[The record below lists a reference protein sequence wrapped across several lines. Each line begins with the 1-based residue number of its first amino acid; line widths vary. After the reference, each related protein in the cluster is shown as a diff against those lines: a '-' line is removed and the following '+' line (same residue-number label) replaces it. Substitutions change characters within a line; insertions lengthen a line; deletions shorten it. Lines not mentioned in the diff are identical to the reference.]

1 MGIVYRG
8 HDALLDRD
16 VAVKVLSAEALN
28 REARARLL
36 QEARAAA
43 QLRHPNIV
51 PVFDAGEVDGIPYI
65 VMEVEGPSLHNRLP
79 GSLEETVATARQIC
93 AALEHAH
100 SHGIVHRG
108 VKPENIL
115 IAPDGLVKLTDFGLV
130 RTAASRLTA
139 EGSVLGTVFYLPP
152 EQILGQEVDAH
163 ADLYSLGVLLYE
175 LVAGRLHFAG
185 DDALAVITQHLHA
198 PVVPPAAHNPA
209 LSPALDALI
218 VRLLAKDPADRPD
231 SAVAV
236 HRALNELAPTVLREA
251 ALPPSGLS
259 AYAPQ
264 GELTTGRV
272 QASPHNLPAPMT
284 RFVGRR
290 QQLADVRQALTRP
303 DVRLLTLSGPGG
315 TGKTRLA
322 LEAARALLDKFQDGV
337 FFVPLAPIREPAL
350 VLPTAAQVLGLC
362 EAAGQPVAEQLAAH
376 LRDKQMLLVL
386 DNLEQVIAAAP
397 AVAGLLAD
405 APRTGCWT
413 TPHWS

>member
-1 MGIVYRG
+1 
-8 HDALLDRD
+8 
-16 VAVKVLSAEALN
+16 
-28 REARARLL
+28 
-36 QEARAAA
+36 
-43 QLRHPNIV
+43 
-51 PVFDAGEVDGIPYI
+51 
-65 VMEVEGPSLHNRLP
+65 
-79 GSLEETVATARQIC
+79 
-93 AALEHAH
+93 
-100 SHGIVHRG
+100 
-108 VKPENIL
+108 
-115 IAPDGLVKLTDFGLV
+115 
-130 RTAASRLTA
+130 
-139 EGSVLGTVFYLPP
+139 
-152 EQILGQEVDAH
+152 
-163 ADLYSLGVLLYE
+163 
-175 LVAGRLHFAG
+175 
-185 DDALAVITQHLHA
+185 
-198 PVVPPAAHNPA
+198 
-209 LSPALDALI
+209 
-218 VRLLAKDPADRPD
+218 
-231 SAVAV
+231 
-236 HRALNELAPTVLREA
+236 
-251 ALPPSGLS
+251 
-259 AYAPQ
+259 
-264 GELTTGRV
+264 
-272 QASPHNLPAPMT
+272 MT